1 MKKPAERKLFIIDTS
16 VLLYDKTSIHSFPEN
31 DIVIPL
37 VVLDELDRFKDKQG
51 VVGESAR
58 YINRYLDNLREKG
71 NLYERVEIANKQTI
85 RVELSGFNNVPV
97 GLDPEY
103 ADNRIISLALNLT
116 NSANQKVIVVTKDI
130 NFRVKCD
137 ALRIYAEDYY
147 KDKIV
152 ESSEEV
158 YKGYAD
164 LSVKDPQIIDDL
176 YEEKLSIETL
186 EELYGRALLPN
197 EFFCVSHRS
206 QSFLG
211 LIRNND
217 IHKVLPSEKLLED
230 VMGIKAR
237 NREQLYALNLLT
249 DENLPLI
256 SLTGLAG
263 SGKTFLTLMAAID
276 GLNRKKY
283 ERIVITRNIQPVG
296 RDIGF
301 LPGDINEKMAPWM
314 APIMDNFRHGL
325 KDKNL
330 AYFKSMR
337 DKGQIEVAPLAF
349 IRGRTFSDTFLILDE
364 AQNASIHELKTVI
377 TRMGEN
383 SKLVL
388 LGDIDQIDTPYLD
401 SLSNGLTIV
410 AEKFKNQELAG
421 HILLRKG
428 ERSSLATI
436 ASKII

>member
-1 MKKPAERKLFIIDTS
+1 MTR
-16 VLLYDKTSIHSFPEN
+16 TSIHSFQGN
-31 DIVIPL
+31 DVVIPL

-51 VVGESAR
+51 VVGENAR
-58 YINRYLDNLREKG
+58 YINRYLDNLRDAG
-71 NLYERVEIANKQTI
+71 NLYERVEIGNSQTI
-85 RVELSGFNNVPV
+85 RVELSGFNNVPL

-116 NSANQKVIVVTKDI
+116 NSANQKVVVVTKDI

-152 ESSEEV
+152 ESLDEV
-158 YKGYAD
+158 YTGYTD
-164 LSVKDPQIIDDL
+164 FDVDDPCIIDDL
-176 YEEKLSIETL
+176 YEDKLCL
-186 EELYGRALLPN
+186 EEIESMTGHKFSPN
-197 EFFCVSHRS
+197 EFFCISHRS

-211 LIRNND
+211 YVNNET
-217 IHKVLPSEKLLED
+217 ITKVKESDALLED
-230 VMGIKAR
+230 VMGVKAR
-237 NREQLYALNLLT
+237 NREQLYALNLLAN
-249 DENLPLI
+249 ENLPLV

-301 LPGDINEKMAPWM
+301 LPGDINEKMSPWM

-330 AYFKSMR
+330 LYYKTMR

-349 IRGRTFSDTFLILDE
+349 IRGRTFSNTFLILDE

-410 AEKFKNQELAG
+410 AEKFKMQELAG